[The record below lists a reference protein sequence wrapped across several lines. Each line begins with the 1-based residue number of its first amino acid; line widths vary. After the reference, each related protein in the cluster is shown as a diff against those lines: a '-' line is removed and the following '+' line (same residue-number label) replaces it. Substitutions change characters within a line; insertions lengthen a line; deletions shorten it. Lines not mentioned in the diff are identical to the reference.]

1 MPSKKRVVKGQAEPV
16 KELYDGGT
24 VAAALTH
31 DMRVKLDSHCAEID
45 RPQAWVFRLALKKY
59 LDNEA
64 V

>member
-1 MPSKKRVVKGQAEPV
+1 MPSKKRV
-16 KELYDGGT
+16 
-24 VAAALTH
+24 
-31 DMRVKLDSHCAEID
+31 VKLDSHCAEID